1 MTRRL
6 LRHSAPFFLLLVC
19 ALFASA
25 AWAEKA
31 DRDKPMHAEADALR
45 YDDVNRTNVFTGN
58 VVITKGTLVIRGAQ
72 VDVREDAEGK
82 QYGVVLAAPDKLA
95 YYRQKREGKDEY
107 MEGEAK
113 RIDYD
118 GKADVVKFIGQAVM
132 RRYVGT
138 QLYDETM
145 GSLIVYDN
153 TTDIFTVDGGPGS
166 RTASNPS
173 GRVRAMLTPRP
184 KADATAPAAPST
196 PAAGVVLQPS
206 GRVETRP

>member
-6 LRHSAPFFLLLVC
+6 FCPAALLPLVLAGVLVAPA
-19 ALFASA
+19 AL
-25 AWAEKA
+25 AEKA

-45 YDDVNRTNVFTGN
+45 YDDLNRTSVFTGN
-58 VVITKGTLVIRGAQ
+58 VVITKGTLVIRGQQ
-72 VDVREDAEGK
+72 VEVREDAEGN
-82 QYGVVLAAPDKLA
+82 QYGTVLASPDKLG

-107 MEGEAK
+107 MEGEAR
-113 RIDYD
+113 RIEYD

-138 QLYDETM
+138 KLNDETM

-153 TTDIFTVDGGPGS
+153 TTDIFSVDSGTGS

-173 GRVRAMLTPRP
+173 GRVRAMLTPKP
-184 KADATAPAAPST
+184 KEGSAAPQ
-196 PAAGVVLQPS
+196 AGQGPVVLQPS
-206 GRVETRP
+206 SVVERRP